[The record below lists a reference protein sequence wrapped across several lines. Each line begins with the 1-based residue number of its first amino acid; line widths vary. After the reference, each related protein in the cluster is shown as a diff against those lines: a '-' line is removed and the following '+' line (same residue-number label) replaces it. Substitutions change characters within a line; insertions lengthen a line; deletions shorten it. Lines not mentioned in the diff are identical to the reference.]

1 MSPGYAPING
11 NSIIC
16 WVIWEFIRALFWQTL
31 ISHHGIR
38 GSLFD
43 KCGIPGN
50 FGIPTVQKG
59 GEGMLVQLNLL
70 ECIRTRTGEQKE
82 EAFVVWRI
90 DEDDDLV
97 GCWCPDQ
104 PIRSGETVRIG
115 LQVVATRKI
124 EIRVGED
131 DPGGKYDDCT
141 GQLEIELSH
150 PTGSSEDTPSFRSV
164 IERAARASSV
174 GANSLFIRTH
184 HRVLTTADNRGM
196 TRTFMVDLPYHADG
210 SGYGRY
216 DKHYRLYFD
225 VYVHPDDRHL
235 LPIPPY
241 CLQLRE
247 LECRNAQE
255 WKDHAF
261 IKVNGITVWGP
272 YWMRDSGNRSRR
284 TININP
290 IRIRA
295 DTEISLWEED
305 NDGTRSD
312 HFGSFWLHLT
322 EDYDF
327 DHDPDP
333 IRFHADDTIV
343 GDATYYLSY
352 RVCQRIE
359 NPEDPRE
366 LWRHRC

>member
-1 MSPGYAPING
+1 MPG
-11 NSIIC
+11 NS
-16 WVIWEFIRALFWQTL
+16 
-31 ISHHGIR
+31 
-38 GSLFD
+38 
-43 KCGIPGN
+43 
-50 FGIPTVQKG
+50 GIPTVQRG
-59 GEGMLVQLNLL
+59 GEGMFVRLNLL
-70 ECIRTRTGEQKE
+70 ECIRTRTGEQEE
-82 EAFVVWRI
+82 EAFVQWKI
-90 DEDDDLV
+90 DEDDDQF

-104 PIRSGETVRIG
+104 PIRSGETVRIDRE
-115 LQVVATRKI
+115 VVATRKI

-131 DPGGKYDDCT
+131 DPGDTYDDCIGAVDINLVT
-141 GQLEIELSH
+141 A
-150 PTGSSEDTPSFRSV
+150 TGSSDDSPPISSV
-164 IERAARASSV
+164 VERVARASS
-174 GANSLFIRTH
+174 GGTIG
-184 HRVLTTADNRGM
+184 RVIGTYNVTRADNRGM
-196 TRTFMVDLPYHADG
+196 TRAPGVAHSRMVDLPRHADG

-225 VYVHPDDRHL
+225 VYVHPDDQ
-235 LPIPPY
+235 LPLTPY

-261 IKVNGITVWGP
+261 LKVNGITVWGP
-272 YWMRDSGNRSRR
+272 YWMRDTGDRSRR

-290 IRIRA
+290 IQIRA

-305 NDGTRSD
+305 NNGTRSD

-343 GDATYYLSY
+343 GNATYYLSY

-366 LWRHRC
+366 LWRYRC